1 MSKSN
6 LIKKFVLYAFAIIY
20 DVVSILWCYIISS
33 NFVYNLTEIQM
44 NEHSIGIIGG
54 ADKPTLL
61 FLLKYSDGHL
71 LFALIL
77 GLTLFLCGGFCL
89 IFKRTVTNNC
99 RLKTTALSLIIS
111 FFGASGLSCF
121 FIWYSIVAFLE
132 MSMHPIAYPLSIIGG
147 ILSLVAFIIAII
159 LYIKARKE
167 HFKIKG
173 IIIDILRSITTLPIL
188 FLLVAKIFAI
198 LQSF

>member
-1 MSKSN
+1 M
-6 LIKKFVLYAFAIIY
+6 KKFKIYSSIVLISGLLLALTSVLVPIIK
-20 DVVSILWCYIISS
+20 LS
-33 NFVYNLTEIQM
+33 NYTAQNG
-44 NEHSIGIIGG
+44 SIGIIGG
-54 ADKPTLL
+54 ADGPTAIYLTSRLL
-61 FLLKYSDGHL
+61 GERL

-89 IFKRTVTNNC
+89 VFKRTVTNNC

-121 FIWYSIVAFLE
+121 LIWYSIVAFLE

-147 ILSLVAFIIAII
+147 IFSLVAFIITII

-167 HFKIKG
+167 NFKIKG
-173 IIIDILRSITTLPIL
+173 IVIDVITSIITLPIF
-188 FLLVAKIFAI
+188 FLVCIEIYNL
-198 LQSF
+198 LQQII

>member
-1 MSKSN
+1 M
-6 LIKKFVLYAFAIIY
+6 KKFKIYSSISLISGLLIVLVSVLVPIIK
-20 DVVSILWCYIISS
+20 LS
-33 NFVYNLTEIQM
+33 NRTAQ
-44 NEHSIGIIGG
+44 HGSIGIIGG
-54 ADKPTLL
+54 ADGPTAIYLTSHLLGERLL
-61 FLLKYSDGHL
+61 FI
-71 LFALIL
+71 FVL

-89 IFKRTVTNNC
+89 VFKRTVTNNC

-121 FIWYSIVAFLE
+121 FIWYSIVTFLE

-147 ILSLVAFIIAII
+147 ILSLVTFIIAII

-173 IIIDILRSITTLPIL
+173 IVVDIITSIITLPTF
-188 FLLVAKIFAI
+188 FLVCTEIYNL
-198 LQSF
+198 LQQII

>member
-1 MSKSN
+1 M
-6 LIKKFVLYAFAIIY
+6 KKFKIYSSIVLISGLLLALTSVLVPIIK
-20 DVVSILWCYIISS
+20 LS
-33 NFVYNLTEIQM
+33 NYTAQNG
-44 NEHSIGIIGG
+44 SIGIIGG
-54 ADKPTLL
+54 ADGPTAIYLTSRLL
-61 FLLKYSDGHL
+61 GERL

-89 IFKRTVTNNC
+89 VFKRTVTNNC

-121 FIWYSIVAFLE
+121 LIWYSIVAFLE

-147 ILSLVAFIIAII
+147 IFSLVAFIITII

-167 HFKIKG
+167 NFKIKG
-173 IIIDILRSITTLPIL
+173 IVVDVITSIITLPIF
-188 FLLVAKIFAI
+188 FLVCIEIYNL
-198 LQSF
+198 LQQII

>member
-1 MSKSN
+1 M
-6 LIKKFVLYAFAIIY
+6 KKFKIYSSVCLISGLLLVLASVLVPIIKF
-20 DVVSILWCYIISS
+20 S
-33 NFVYNLTEIQM
+33 NYTAQNG
-44 NEHSIGIIGG
+44 SIGIIGG
-54 ADKPTLL
+54 ADGPTAIYLTSRLL
-61 FLLKYSDGHL
+61 GERL

-89 IFKRTVTNNC
+89 AFKRTVTNNC

-132 MSMHPIAYPLSIIGG
+132 MSMHPIAYPCSIFVGL
-147 ILSLVAFIIAII
+147 LSLVAFITAII
-159 LYIKARKE
+159 FYIRVRK
-167 HFKIKG
+167 KNLKPKG
-173 IIIDILRSITTLPIL
+173 IIIDILTSITTLPIL
-188 FLLVAKIFAI
+188 FLLVSKICAI